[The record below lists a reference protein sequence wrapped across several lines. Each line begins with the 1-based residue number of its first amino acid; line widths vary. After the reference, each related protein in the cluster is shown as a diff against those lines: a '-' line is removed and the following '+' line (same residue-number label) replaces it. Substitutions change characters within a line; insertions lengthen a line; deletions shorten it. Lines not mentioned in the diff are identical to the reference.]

1 MMPEFMPQGPAL
13 IVVNTMRVLVV
24 ADTHFGAETFL
35 ARHGLHIQ
43 SNSDERLNRLLK
55 CIDESKCD
63 LLVLLGDVKHSIPV
77 TTWQEIN
84 EMPRIFSKIREKVP
98 FKVLPGN
105 HDVGIERFLEADEL
119 LDKEGAVIDGV
130 GYIHGHTYPS
140 GDLLGRL
147 IVCGHAH
154 PVVCLYDEV
163 GCSLRSQPAYLLCS
177 LDADEFISKYRKN
190 EQYGGFFGTE
200 SSGSDSDEGEGGAAA
215 LKAGK
220 GGGSKRDAGKAK
232 KTDKTGKS
240 AGRKA
245 RGRAALSE
253 SYACDEDTAGDAAQN
268 NGETNDNESND
279 AESDVNFAEKAA
291 NTHVLF
297 VPAFFELAGGIDVRE
312 LKSSRLGPLSRCINT
327 SDAEVFLSDGT
338 YINTLGNLIDEGE
351 EKKIPVR
358 NGRKER
364 KERKERN
371 GSSGHSGR
379 RSKRSGDRLRNRPD
393 IEGSRRGED

>member
-13 IVVNTMRVLVV
+13 IVGNTMRVLVV

-55 CIDESKCD
+55 CIDDSKCD

-98 FKVLPGN
+98 FKVMPGN
-105 HDVGIERFLEADEL
+105 HDVGIERFLEDGEL
-119 LDKEGAVIDGV
+119 LEKEGAVIDGV

-140 GDLLGRL
+140 ADLLGRL

-177 LDADEFISKYRKN
+177 LDAGEYISKYRKN
-190 EQYGGFFGTE
+190 EQYGGFFETE
-200 SSGSDSDEGEGGAAA
+200 SSGSDAETGDA
-215 LKAGK
+215 K
-220 GGGSKRDAGKAK
+220 GGGAKTGKGDGKAK
-232 KTDKTGKS
+232 KAKKV
-240 AGRKA
+240 

-253 SYACDEDTAGDAAQN
+253 SYAYDTD
-268 NGETNDNESND
+268 TVSD
-279 AESDVNFAEKAA
+279 AEPNNVEPDGNFFEKAA

-312 LKSSRLGPLSRCINT
+312 LKSSRLGPLSRCIST

-338 YINTLGNLIDEGE
+338 YINTLGNLMDEGE
-351 EKKIPVR
+351 SKNIPVR
-358 NGRKER
+358 
-364 KERKERN
+364 
-371 GSSGHSGR
+371 SVR
-379 RSKRSGDRLRNRPD
+379 RSKRTADRLKDRPD
-393 IEGSRRGED
+393 IEGSRRGEG

>member
-1 MMPEFMPQGPAL
+1 MPEFMPQGPAL

-190 EQYGGFFGTE
+190 DQYGGFFGTE
-200 SSGSDSDEGEGGAAA
+200 SSGHDAEKTD
-215 LKAGK
+215 GK
-220 GGGSKRDAGKAK
+220 GCVAKRDAGKAEK
-232 KTDKTGKS
+232 TDKTDKTGKS

-253 SYACDEDTAGDAAQN
+253 NYACDDDTAGDAVP
-268 NGETNDNESND
+268 DYSESND
-279 AESDVNFAEKAA
+279 AESDANFAEKAA

-338 YINTLGNLIDEGE
+338 YINTLGNLMDEGE
-351 EKKIPVR
+351 AKKIPVR

-364 KERKERN
+364 KEHKERN
-371 GSSGHSGR
+371 ERSGR
-379 RSKRSGDRLRNRPD
+379 RSKRSRDRLKDRPD
-393 IEGSRRGED
+393 IEGSRRGEN

>member
-55 CIDESKCD
+55 CIDDSNCD

-84 EMPRIFSKIREKVP
+84 EMPKIFSKIREKVP
-98 FKVLPGN
+98 FKVMPGN
-105 HDVGIERFLEADEL
+105 HDVGIGRFLEDGEL
-119 LDKEGAVIDGV
+119 LEKEGAVIDGV

-177 LDADEFISKYRKN
+177 LDADEYQSRIKKI
-190 EQYGGFFGTE
+190 EQYGGFFE
-200 SSGSDSDEGEGGAAA
+200 IEAADSCSDEGAGGAAGA
-215 LKAGK
+215 DAAFKNGK
-220 GGGSKRDAGKAK
+220 GDGKAK
-232 KTDKTGKS
+232 NAKKP
-240 AGRKA
+240 
-245 RGRAALSE
+245 RGRAALALSE
-253 SYACDEDTAGDAAQN
+253 GYAYDTDTAGDA
-268 NGETNDNESND
+268 ESNDNESEVPESNH
-279 AESDVNFAEKAA
+279 AEPDGNFAENIEK
-291 NTHVLF
+291 THVLF

-312 LKSSRLGPLSRCINT
+312 LKSSRLGPLSRCIRT

-338 YINTLGNLIDEGE
+338 YINTLGNLMDEGE
-351 EKKIPVR
+351 TKKIPVR
-358 NGRKER
+358 NVRNVRTVRKSR
-364 KERKERN
+364 
-371 GSSGHSGR
+371 
-379 RSKRSGDRLRNRPD
+379 RSGDRLKDRPD
-393 IEGSRRGED
+393 IQGSRRGEG

>member
-1 MMPEFMPQGPAL
+1 MPEFMPQGPAL
-13 IVVNTMRVLVV
+13 IVGNTMRVLVV

-55 CIDESKCD
+55 CIDDSKCD

-84 EMPRIFSKIREKVP
+84 EMPKIFSKIREKVP

-105 HDVGIERFLEADEL
+105 HDVGIERFLEEGEL
-119 LDKEGAVIDGV
+119 LEKEGAVIDGV

-177 LDADEFISKYRKN
+177 LDAEEYVSKYRKN
-190 EQYGGFFGTE
+190 EQYGGFFETE
-200 SSGSDSDEGEGGAAA
+200 SPGSDAEKTD
-215 LKAGK
+215 GK
-220 GGGSKRDAGKAK
+220 GGGAKKDTGKAGKSDGKAK
-232 KTDKTGKS
+232 KAK
-240 AGRKA
+240 KA

-253 SYACDEDTAGDAAQN
+253 RSESYAYYTDTVSYAESND
-268 NGETNDNESND
+268 GESNSTESND
-279 AESDVNFAEKAA
+279 AEPDGNIAEKAA

-312 LKSSRLGPLSRCINT
+312 LKASRLGPLSRCIST

-338 YINTLGNLIDEGE
+338 YINTLGNLMDEGE
-351 EKKIPVR
+351 SKNIPVR
-358 NGRKER
+358 
-364 KERKERN
+364 
-371 GSSGHSGR
+371 SAR
-379 RSKRSGDRLRNRPD
+379 RSKRSRDRLKDRPD
-393 IEGSRRGED
+393 IEGSRRGEG

>member
-1 MMPEFMPQGPAL
+1 
-13 IVVNTMRVLVV
+13 
-24 ADTHFGAETFL
+24 
-35 ARHGLHIQ
+35 
-43 SNSDERLNRLLK
+43 
-55 CIDESKCD
+55 
-63 LLVLLGDVKHSIPV
+63 
-77 TTWQEIN
+77 
-84 EMPRIFSKIREKVP
+84 
-98 FKVLPGN
+98 
-105 HDVGIERFLEADEL
+105 
-119 LDKEGAVIDGV
+119 
-130 GYIHGHTYPS
+130 

-147 IVCGHAH
+147 IVCGHPH

-190 EQYGGFFGTE
+190 EQYGGFFGTA
-200 SSGSDSDEGEGGAAA
+200 STGSDAEKTGGNGGGA
-215 LKAGK
+215 
-220 GGGSKRDAGKAK
+220 KRDAGKAE
-232 KTDKTGKS
+232 KTDKTEKAGKS

-253 SYACDEDTAGDAAQN
+253 NYACDADTAGDAVPDYS
-268 NGETNDNESND
+268 EPNDNESND
-279 AESDVNFAEKAA
+279 AESDVNFAEKTA

-338 YINTLGNLIDEGE
+338 YINTLGNLMDEGE
-351 EKKIPVR
+351 AKKIPVR

-364 KERKERN
+364 KEHN